1 MFCYSEGEVFFAV
14 YLGYF
19 APFGNVMIVVLL
31 APVTGEMF
39 SGFSLPS
46 FYGHGVLVS
55 DAKVSAGIGL
65 PFTRSSFLFDTLAT
79 LIVYGDVLAEWKVF
93 LCWCSCWPTSVCV
106 VLVL

>member
-1 MFCYSEGEVFFAV
+1 MRCSLALAYRRFMAMVF
-14 YLGYF
+14 L
-19 APFGNVMIVVLL
+19 I
-31 APVTGEMF
+31 
-39 SGFSLPS
+39 
-46 FYGHGVLVS
+46 S